1 MVAMTTKLV
10 KDRDYRVEIWNDA
23 DEHYIRI
30 EAFDID
36 GRHSLSFSRISG
48 FSRFH
53 LTCALLAQ
61 EGGMMKQSSG

>member
-1 MVAMTTKLV
+1 MTTKLV

-48 FSRFH
+48 FS
-53 LTCALLAQ
+53 Q
-61 EGGMMKQSSG
+61 VPPG